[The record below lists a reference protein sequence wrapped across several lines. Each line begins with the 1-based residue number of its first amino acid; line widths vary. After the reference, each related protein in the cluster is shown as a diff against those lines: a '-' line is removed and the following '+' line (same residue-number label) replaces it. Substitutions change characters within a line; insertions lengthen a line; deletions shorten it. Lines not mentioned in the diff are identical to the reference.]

1 MLTAPGQTDTRI
13 AQLRARRV
21 WDSRG
26 RPTLEAEVTLADG
39 STGRA
44 MAPAGASRGS
54 REALELR
61 DGGTRL
67 GGLDVTLAVAGVNG
81 EIAALLRGMDAADQ
95 AGIDAAMI
103 ARDGTPAKARLGELG
118 LNLADF
124 GSGGRLP
131 PVATRHSTHQ
141 TPIVPPA
148 RVRYLA
154 EIADTLR
161 GYKARARRQ
170 ARLAREV
177 QQLRESARML
187 HEADSEKSGAKLDF

>member
-103 ARDGTPAKARLGELG
+103 APEDPLTPEMR
-118 LNLADF
+118 
-124 GSGGRLP
+124 
-131 PVATRHSTHQ
+131 
-141 TPIVPPA
+141 
-148 RVRYLA
+148 A
-154 EIADTLR
+154 EMESLR
-161 GYKARARRQ
+161 ARAPRSKAKTDASTRSISGKS
-170 ARLAREV
+170 V
-177 QQLRESARML
+177 SAS
-187 HEADSEKSGAKLDF
+187 AVST